1 MALDD
6 GKGLAN
12 NTLRNVDKMNFEK
25 ITAELKKSVDKLKN
39 KTNKEFSQKM
49 DTVKLIPTW

>member
-1 MALDD
+1 MDD

-25 ITAELKKSVDKLKN
+25 ITAELKKSVDKLKS
-39 KTNKEFSQKM
+39 KKDKEFSQKM
-49 DTVKLIPTW
+49 DTVRLIPTW